1 MVGSMRIVA
10 HFVFLSAK
18 RQRKKSIF
26 KMFIFDFLKKISECI
41 TFPGLKT
48 TTFLEISTSQTF
60 YFSVTSSSGEEL
72 DLKIG
77 KIFSKIMFFSGAP
90 RP

>member
-1 MVGSMRIVA
+1 
-10 HFVFLSAK
+10 
-18 RQRKKSIF
+18 
-26 KMFIFDFLKKISECI
+26 MFIFDFLKKVSECI

-77 KIFSKIMFFSGAP
+77 KIFSKIMFFPVLRVHKNNPVALVFFLVVDSVNANM
-90 RP
+90 RAKV